1 MTLRDYIKD
10 VKKDWSDKEWLQHCS
25 IQMHNHLIDE
35 KEREYYKDKFTDLIN
50 NIVENTYKTLLYLFD
65 HLKPLNNT

>member
-10 VKKDWSDKEWLQHCS
+10 VKKDWSDNEWLQYCS
-25 IQMHNHLIDE
+25 IQMHNPWIDE

-50 NIVENTYKTLLYLFD
+50 KQSRRD
-65 HLKPLNNT
+65 

>member
-10 VKKDWSDKEWLQHCS
+10 VKKDWSDKEWLQYCS
-25 IQMHNHLIDE
+25 IHMHNPWIDE

-50 NIVENTYKTLLYLFD
+50 NNSWMD
-65 HLKPLNNT
+65 

>member
-10 VKKDWSDKEWLQHCS
+10 VKKDWSDNEWLQYCS
-25 IQMHNHLIDE
+25 IHIHNPWIDE

-50 NIVENTYKTLLYLFD
+50 NNSWRD
-65 HLKPLNNT
+65 